1 MKAERIMLSVMSAW
15 LLATPQVISAHPP
28 TMLAQFRGEEQ
39 TSIDVYEKAS
49 PSVVTIK
56 AGRSSGSGS
65 IIAAEGLVLT
75 NEHVVRDS
83 RSGQVLVKT
92 AEGRDYMGQVIATD
106 RKNDL
111 ALVRLNTNQRLR
123 RIKLADPNNIRVGQ
137 QVYAIG
143 SPFGLEGT
151 LTTGILS
158 RIDSKDGDLQT
169 DAALNQGNSGGPL
182 LNSQGQLIGVNKSI
196 ISSSREGGNIGIGFA
211 TSVRVARDFIARH
224 AGTGGYNNP
233 PDRRRPY
240 EPEYEPA
247 GDRPR
252 MGVTVNQRMMVLQV
266 DRGSPAERAGLMDGD
281 RLVGINGQRV
291 RNIDDV
297 RSFLN
302 RCPRSIVLI
311 YIRNG
316 SRARTQVN
324 F

>member
-1 MKAERIMLSVMSAW
+1 MKAEPIMLSVMSAW
-15 LLATPQVISAHPP
+15 LLAAPQVISAHPP
-28 TMLAQFRGEEQ
+28 TMLAQFGGVEEQ
-39 TSIDVYEKAS
+39 TSIDVYQKAS
-49 PSVVTIK
+49 PGVVTIK

-83 RSGQVLVKT
+83 RSGRVSVKT
-92 AEGRDYMGQVIATD
+92 ANGRAYTGQVIATD
-106 RKNDL
+106 KKNDL
-111 ALVRLNTNQRLR
+111 ALVRLNANQRLP
-123 RIKLADPNNIRVGQ
+123 IISLANANSIRVGQ

-158 RIDSKDGDLQT
+158 RIDEKDGDLQT

-182 LNSQGQLIGVNKSI
+182 LNSRGELIGVNKSI

-211 TSVRVARDFIARH
+211 TSVRVARDFIARN
-224 AGTGGYNNP
+224 ASIDIN
-233 PDRRRPY
+233 PDRLY
-240 EPEYEPA
+240 ESA

-252 MGVTVNQRMMVLQV
+252 LGVTVNQRMMVLQV

-297 RSFLN
+297 KSFLD
-302 RCPRSIVLI
+302 RRPGSIVLI

>member
-1 MKAERIMLSVMSAW
+1 MKPERIMLSVMSAW

-28 TMLAQFRGEEQ
+28 TMLAQVGGVEEQ
-39 TSIDVYEKAS
+39 TSIDVYQKAS
-49 PSVVTIK
+49 PGVVTIK

-83 RSGQVLVKT
+83 RSGQVSVKT
-92 AEGRDYMGQVIATD
+92 ANGKTYQGQVIATD

-111 ALVRLNTNQRLR
+111 ALVRLNATQRLR
-123 RIKLADPNNIRVGQ
+123 RIIRLADPNSIRVGQ

-158 RIDSKDGDLQT
+158 RIDDKDGDLQT

-182 LNSQGQLIGVNKSI
+182 LNSEGELIGVNKSI
-196 ISSSREGGNIGIGFA
+196 ISSSRDGGNIGIGFA

-224 AGTGGYNNP
+224 AGTGGDRNP
-233 PDRRRPY
+233 DPRPPY
-240 EPEYEPA
+240 EN
-247 GDRPR
+247 DRPIL
-252 MGVTVNQRMMVLQV
+252 GVTVNQRMMVLQV
-266 DRGSPAERAGLMDGD
+266 DPGSPAERAGLMDGD
-281 RLVGINGQRV
+281 RLIGINGQRV

-297 RSFLN
+297 KSFLD
-302 RCPRSIVLI
+302 RRPGSLVLI
-311 YIRNG
+311 YMRNG

>member
-15 LLATPQVISAHPP
+15 LLAAPQVISAHPP
-28 TMLAQFRGEEQ
+28 TILAQFGGVEEQ
-39 TSIDVYEKAS
+39 TSIDVYQKAS
-49 PSVVTIK
+49 PGVVTIK

-83 RSGQVLVKT
+83 RSGRVSVKT
-92 AEGRDYMGQVIATD
+92 ANGRAYTGQVIATD
-106 RKNDL
+106 KKNDL
-111 ALVRLNTNQRLR
+111 ALVRLNANQRLP
-123 RIKLADPNNIRVGQ
+123 IISLANPNSIRVGQ

-158 RIDSKDGDLQT
+158 RIDEKDGDLQT

-182 LNSQGQLIGVNKSI
+182 LNSRGELIGVNKSI

-211 TSVRVARDFIARH
+211 TSVRVARDFIARN
-224 AGTGGYNNP
+224 AGINIDHP
-233 PDRRRPY
+233 PDRRTPY
-240 EPEYEPA
+240 EY
-247 GDRPR
+247 GNDRPR
-252 MGVTVNQRMMVLQV
+252 LGVTVNQRMMVLQV
-266 DRGSPAERAGLMDGD
+266 DPDSPADRAGLMDGD

-297 RSFLN
+297 KSFLA
-302 RCPRSIVLI
+302 RRPRSMVLT
-311 YIRNG
+311 YRRND
-316 SRARTQVN
+316 RPVRTQVN

>member
-15 LLATPQVISAHPP
+15 LLATPQVTSAHPP
-28 TMLAQFRGEEQ
+28 TMLAQVRGVEEQ
-39 TSIDVYEKAS
+39 TSIDVYQKAS
-49 PSVVTIK
+49 PGVVTIK

-83 RSGQVLVKT
+83 RSGQVSVKT
-92 AEGRDYMGQVIATD
+92 AEGRAYQGQVIATD
-106 RKNDL
+106 KKNDL

-123 RIKLADPNNIRVGQ
+123 RIKLADPNSIRVGQ

-182 LNSQGQLIGVNKSI
+182 LNSQGELIGVNKSI
-196 ISSSREGGNIGIGFA
+196 ISPNGDGGNIGIGFA
-211 TSVRVARDFIARH
+211 TSVGVARDFIARH
-224 AGTGGYNNP
+224 AGTGGYQP
-233 PDRRRPY
+233 ERRPPY
-240 EPEYEPA
+240 EN
-247 GDRPR
+247 DRPIL
-252 MGVTVNQRMMVLQV
+252 GVTVNQRMMVLQV
-266 DRGSPAERAGLMDGD
+266 DPGSPAERAGLMDGD
-281 RLVGINGQRV
+281 KLVGINGQRV
-291 RNIDDV
+291 RTIDDV
-297 RSFLN
+297 KSFLD
-302 RCPRSIVLI
+302 RRPQSLVLI
-311 YIRNG
+311 YIRDG
-316 SRARTQVN
+316 RQVRTQVN

>member
-1 MKAERIMLSVMSAW
+1 MKPESIMLSVMSAV
-15 LLATPQVISAHPP
+15 LLASPQVISAHPP

-49 PSVVTIK
+49 PGVVTIK

-83 RSGQVLVKT
+83 RSGGVSVKT
-92 AEGRDYMGQVIATD
+92 ADGRDYTGQVIATD

-111 ALVRLNTNQRLR
+111 ALVRLNSNQRLR
-123 RIKLADPNNIRVGQ
+123 RIKLADPNSIRVGQ

-143 SPFGLEGT
+143 SPFGLSGT

-158 RIDSKDGDLQT
+158 RIDEKDGDLQT
-169 DAALNQGNSGGPL
+169 DAALNPGSSGGPL
-182 LNSQGQLIGVNKSI
+182 LNSEGQLIGVNKAI

-211 TSVRVARDFIARH
+211 TSVRVARDFIARN
-224 AGTGGYNNP
+224 AGIN
-233 PDRRRPY
+233 PDRRTPNV
-240 EPEYEPA
+240 PEYEHA

-252 MGVTVNQRMMVLQV
+252 LGVTVNQRMMVLQV
-266 DRGSPAERAGLMDGD
+266 DPGSPAERAGLRDGD

-291 RNIDDV
+291 RSIDELKN
-297 RSFLN
+297 FLAGS
-302 RCPRSIVLI
+302 PRSAVLI

-316 SRARTQVN
+316 SPARTRVN

>member
-39 TSIDVYEKAS
+39 TSIDVYQKAS

-92 AEGRDYMGQVIATD
+92 AEGRDYTGQIIATD

-123 RIKLADPNNIRVGQ
+123 KINLADPNSIRVGQ

-211 TSVRVARDFIARH
+211 TSVGVARDFIARH
-224 AGTGGYNNP
+224 ATGGYNNP
-233 PDRRRPY
+233 PNRRRPY

-247 GDRPR
+247 RPR
-252 MGVTVNQRMMVLQV
+252 LGVTVNQRMMVLQV
-266 DRGSPAERAGLMDGD
+266 DPGSPAERAGLMDGD

-297 RSFLN
+297 KSFLD
-302 RCPRSIVLI
+302 RRPGSMVLI

-316 SRARTQVN
+316 SPARTQVN

>member
-1 MKAERIMLSVMSAW
+1 MKAESIMLSVMSAW
-15 LLATPQVISAHPP
+15 LLASPQVISAHPP

-49 PSVVTIK
+49 PGVVTIK

-83 RSGQVLVKT
+83 RSGLVEVKT
-92 AEGRDYMGQVIATD
+92 AEGRDYQGQVIATD

-111 ALVRLNTNQRLR
+111 ALVRLNSNQRLR
-123 RIKLADPNNIRVGQ
+123 RIKLADPKSIRVGQ

-182 LNSQGQLIGVNKSI
+182 LNSQGELIGVNKSI

-211 TSVRVARDFIARH
+211 TSVGVARDFIARN
-224 AGTGGYNNP
+224 AGININ
-233 PDRRRPY
+233 PDRRTPNV
-240 EPEYEPA
+240 PEYEQE
-247 GDRPR
+247 GDRPIL
-252 MGVTVNQRMMVLQV
+252 GVTINENMRVLQV
-266 DRGSPAERAGLMDGD
+266 DPGSPAERAGLMEGD
-281 RLVGINGQRV
+281 KLVGINRQRV
-291 RNIDDV
+291 RTIDEIKN
-297 RSFLN
+297 FLD
-302 RCPRSIVLI
+302 RRPQSLVLI

-316 SRARTQVN
+316 NRDRTQVN